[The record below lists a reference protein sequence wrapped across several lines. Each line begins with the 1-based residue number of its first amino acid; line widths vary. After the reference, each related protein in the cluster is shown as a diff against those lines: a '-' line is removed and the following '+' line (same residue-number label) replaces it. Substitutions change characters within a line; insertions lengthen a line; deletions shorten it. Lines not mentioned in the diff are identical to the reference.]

1 MRIKALSM
9 LTSLALASA
18 LPLSAQDPSA
28 PQPTTAEQPQVEL
41 PATPP
46 DEGETLAEPATTPQQ
61 YEQAPAI
68 EEQTEAEMQG
78 AGTPDAVTNEPD
90 LGSDEDL
97 PKTASPLGL
106 LALLAL
112 GGAGSAYSLR
122 RTRKR

>member
-9 LTSLALASA
+9 ITSMVLASA

-28 PQPTTAEQPQVEL
+28 PQPTQPDQPAIEQ

-46 DEGETLAEPATTPQQ
+46 EESATLAEPTAAQQQ

-68 EEQTEAEMQG
+68 EEQTESAMQADGAED
-78 AGTPDAVTNEPD
+78 PVTGD
-90 LGSDEDL
+90 QDL

-112 GGAGSAYSLR
+112 GGAGSAYGLR
-122 RTRKR
+122 RARKS